1 MAPVGRRVGVLLAV
15 AGAAVLFAQPMWA
28 AASVVRGGS
37 GSGTFAETSFVGTPS
52 VTTSADGT
60 TIFSQSTTGTYSG
73 TISGTFTEAISGVVF
88 ADGTQ
93 SFSGFDVCA
102 CSVAGHSGS
111 FVDRF
116 AGSGVAPNFAG
127 TLTVIRGSG
136 NESNLH
142 ATAEFRGVVAATG
155 LASGRYTIHYR
166 FHSGS

>member
-1 MAPVGRRVGVLLAV
+1 MAPVGRRVGALLAV
-15 AGAAVLFAQPMWA
+15 VGAAVLLAQPMWA
-28 AASVVRGGS
+28 AASEDQSGS

-52 VTTSADGT
+52 VTTTADGT
-60 TIFSQSTTGTYSG
+60 VFSQSTMGTFSG
-73 TISGTFTEAISGVVF
+73 TISGTFTEVISGVVF

-102 CSVAGHSGS
+102 CAVAGHSGS

-136 NESNLH
+136 NESDLH
-142 ATAEFRGVVAATG
+142 ATAKFKGAVAATG
-155 LASGRYTIHYR
+155 LASGQYTIRYR
-166 FHSGS
+166 FHSDS